1 MRKLALIFL
10 TMLMISTNP
19 AFSQQETAM
28 ADGSQTG
35 FLSAVGFGFQGSAY
49 KSLDLKL
56 SNPSFSGII
65 EQIEEEETPDEAA
78 NASGTA
84 NASSTEVVVE
94 FKKSELQMKYDQRL
108 QNTRQSPRGTGDD
121 ANIPRKSDL
130 QMKYDQRLRNQQ
142 STGDSNTPRKSDLQ
156 MKYDQRLRRGNRAVP
171 GGADQPPVRSAD
183 EADGRLMVNGVEFKL
198 KFVFYQKDFSRLSA
212 DVFSAADFKSET
224 GSRRTSRLPV
234 PVGNLRLEKA
244 ADFAESHAYIGD
256 LSLNDEAAGVSGK
269 FEVWLNDLNSK

>member
-1 MRKLALIFL
+1 MRKLALIVL

-19 AFSQQETAM
+19 AFSQQETAT
-28 ADGSQTG
+28 ADDCQAGL
-35 FLSAVGFGFQGSAY
+35 LSAVGFGFQGSAY
-49 KSLDLKL
+49 KSLDIKL

-84 NASSTEVVVE
+84 NASSTEAVVE

-108 QNTRQSPRGTGDD
+108 Q
-121 ANIPRKSDL
+121 
-130 QMKYDQRLRNQQ
+130 
-142 STGDSNTPRKSDLQ
+142 
-156 MKYDQRLRRGNRAVP
+156 RGNRAVP
-171 GGADQPPVRSAD
+171 GGADQPPIRSASD
-183 EADGRLMVNGVEFKL
+183 ADGRLMVNGVEFKL

-234 PVGNLRLEKA
+234 PVGNLRLERA
-244 ADFAESHAYIGD
+244 SDFAESHAYIGD

>member
-1 MRKLALIFL
+1 MRKLALIVL
-10 TMLMISTNP
+10 TMLMISTIP

-28 ADGSQTG
+28 TGNQAG

-84 NASSTEVVVE
+84 NASSTEAIVE

-108 QNTRQSPRGTGDD
+108 RNTRQSPRGTGDD
-121 ANIPRKSDL
+121 ANTPRKSDL
-130 QMKYDQRLRNQQ
+130 QMQYDQRLRDQQ
-142 STGDSNTPRKSDLQ
+142 STGYSNTPRKSDLQ
-156 MKYDQRLRRGNRAVP
+156 MKYDQRLRRNRAVP

-183 EADGRLMVNGVEFKL
+183 EADGRILVNGVEFKL
-198 KFVFYQKDFSRLSA
+198 KFVFFQQDFSRLSA
-212 DVFSAADFKSET
+212 DVFNAADFKSEI
-224 GSRRTSRLPV
+224 GGRKSALLPV

-244 ADFAESHAYIGD
+244 SDFAESRAYIGD
-256 LSLNDEAAGVSGK
+256 LSLNDETAGVSGK